1 MDHVHYV
8 TGGPLLSNSPVY
20 IQREADVK
28 AANHLQQLDYITI
41 VEPRQYGKT
50 SFLNRLKSSFVTQGY
65 VFAFRDLMA
74 AKASAALPA
83 SWYTSLGDWLLKQMP
98 FISGDGRPELPH
110 DGASWEEFLAKVAES
125 AQSLGLRVVI
135 VLDEIGDMPSDWST
149 EFFSIIRSVY
159 TSRDNLA
166 FWQYL
171 TFITAGSFNPKKLIK
186 DKAVSNFNVASQ
198 IYLDDFT
205 FEQILTLAGHLGLSP
220 DLTEVVAARIEY
232 WTGGQP
238 YLCQFLCD
246 QLTVH
251 RGGLSISGLETAVD
265 DAVEYFFLHDTHHLS
280 RVKDITG
287 QPDLLAYV
295 QQITTTPTK
304 FSPAVNDRHF
314 DLAHI
319 EGIIK
324 ADSKGWCQIRNR
336 ICERALTEILTS
348 KTPFGPVISE
358 VPSPVYPS
366 IDVVPPLSGGK
377 MNLSGVQVQKLS
389 EALRKAYSL
398 ARFDQMLRFRLD
410 KSREDLALG
419 DDYEEI
425 VYKVISRAQS
435 ENWIP
440 RLVLAAF
447 ESNPGNAELLMFAQ
461 EVGLAPGGIPTR
473 TTLERMINETNSLID
488 VVSFLE
494 RLGRIVTQVCRIEI
508 KGRPYGTGFLVG
520 PDIIMTNYH
529 VVESVIRSTKG
540 HKPEDIVLRFDYKLL
555 ADGTTLN
562 SGVVYL
568 LSLPEWL
575 IDSSPYDPV
584 DMEKAPKSG
593 SPQLENLDYALL
605 RVEGEPGND
614 QIGQT
619 HSVHDQP
626 RGWITL
632 PVKEH
637 DFTPQSALFI
647 VQHPLSE
654 PIKLALNT
662 QAIIELNAN
671 RTRVTYQTNTDLGS
685 SGSPCFNQDW
695 ELVALHHGGDPDLT
709 PMWNEGIPF
718 KAIWDLLEKRG
729 LRGIFDH

>member
-1 MDHVHYV
+1 MNDFRYV
-8 TGGPLLSNSPVY
+8 TSGPVSAVSPSYVL
-20 IQREADVK
+20 READKK
-28 AANHLQQLDYITI
+28 AAICLRKLDYITI

-50 SFLNRLKSSFVTQGY
+50 SLLNRLRSSFVTQGY
-65 VFAFRDLMA
+65 VFTYRDLMA
-74 AKASAALPA
+74 AKASATSPV
-83 SWYTSLGDWLLKQMP
+83 SWYTNLGEKLLEQMP
-98 FISGDGRPELPH
+98 FIQHNEPPNLPH
-110 DGASWEEFLAKVAES
+110 DAASWEDFLVAVAKS
-125 AQSLGLRVVI
+125 AQSQGLRGVI
-135 VLDEIGDMPSDWST
+135 VLDEIGAMPPNWST

-159 TSRDNLA
+159 TSRDNLS
-166 FWQYL
+166 FWQHL
-171 TFITAGSFNPKKLIK
+171 TFIIAGAFNPKKLIE
-186 DKAVSNFNVASQ
+186 DTTVSNFNVDSR

-205 FEQILTLAGHLGLSP
+205 LEQIRTLVGHLGLDS
-220 DLTEVVAARIEY
+220 DLTEGVTTRVEY

-238 YLCQFLCD
+238 YLCQFLCK
-246 QLTVH
+246 QLAEY
-251 RGGLSISGLETAVD
+251 RGEMSLLGIERAVD
-265 DAVEYFFLHDTHHLS
+265 DAVEWFFLHDTHHLS
-280 RVKDITG
+280 YVKNIGD
-287 QPDLLAYV
+287 QPDTLAYI
-295 QQITTTPTK
+295 QQITTAPTK
-304 FSPAVNDRHF
+304 FSPAVNDHHF

-324 ADSKGWCQIRNR
+324 AGSDGNCRIRNR
-336 ICERALTEILTS
+336 ICERALAEILAS
-348 KTPFGPVISE
+348 KVEPKPVVI
-358 VPSPVYPS
+358 
-366 IDVVPPLSGGK
+366 VPPPAVAPMKLSGAQIQI
-377 MNLSGVQVQKLS
+377 LSAV
-389 EALRKAYSL
+389 LRNAYSL
-398 ARFDQMLRFRLD
+398 ARFDQMLKFRLD

-461 EVGLAPGGIPTR
+461 EVGLAPAGIPTR

-562 SGVVYL
+562 SGIVYR

-584 DMEKAPKSG
+584 DMEKAPKPG
-593 SPQLENLDYALL
+593 PPQLENLDYALL
-605 RVEGEPGND
+605 HVAGKPGNEPV
-614 QIGQT
+614 GRN
-619 HSVHDQP
+619 SSAYAQP

-632 PVKEH
+632 PNKEH
-637 DFTPQSALFI
+637 DFIPQSALFI

-654 PIKLALNT
+654 PLKLALET

-671 RTRVTYQTNTDLGS
+671 QTRVTYQTNTDLGS

-709 PMWNEGIPF
+709 PMWNEGIPL
-718 KAIWDLLEKRG
+718 KAILDLLEKRG
-729 LRGIFDH
+729 LLSIFDN